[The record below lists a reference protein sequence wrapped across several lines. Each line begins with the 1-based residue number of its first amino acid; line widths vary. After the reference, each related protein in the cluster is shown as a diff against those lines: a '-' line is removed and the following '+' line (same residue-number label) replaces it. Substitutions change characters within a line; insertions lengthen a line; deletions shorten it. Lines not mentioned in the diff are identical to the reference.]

1 MGLTRMYE
9 GDSWSLIENGRTIL
23 TVQETDADGKIL
35 VNLTGSLRNDTEQYF
50 QDELIA
56 LATVGKDITVDCK
69 GLEYICS
76 SCLNSLL
83 SVQQKMDAMQK
94 GGSLTLCNVPE
105 KIYSEME
112 RLNLHELLMIE

>member
-1 MGLTRMYE
+1 MSLTRMYE

-76 SCLNSLL
+76 SCLSSLL
-83 SVQQKMDAMQK
+83 SVQQKMDTMQK
-94 GGSLTLCNVPE
+94 GGSLTLCSVPE